1 MHRPLTGLCAPVQ
14 KAQQHCK
21 GHLMG
26 AAICAW
32 KAHAAR
38 QAQLSSLTADI
49 VAKRRKRQSATAFAV
64 WRRRMVSRKEANKA
78 KV

>member
-1 MHRPLTGLCAPVQ
+1 VHRPLKGLCAPVQ

-38 QAQLSSLTADI
+38 QAQLSRLTADI
-49 VAKRRKRQSATAFAV
+49 VAKQRKRLSATAFAV
-64 WRRRMVSRKEANKA
+64 WRRRTVYRKEAIQV